1 MKATLTHPVEP
12 IDLGRPEPPGHAD
25 CFQDLGLDAVVSAAS
40 TSVPDAGA
48 VVAWALAH
56 PLTDLDAIH
65 HRQDVLTDFL
75 AHPHLLDDLLAVCTE
90 ALDTQRSI
98 RHAFFWRTEHP
109 DASLRRSV
117 NVVQGL
123 LPHLTTMR
131 DLAVRHESTVQSK
144 GLRDLFHQLQRDLDE
159 PRLKALGTDLEAL
172 TFDDGVLA
180 DVRLGP
186 GASVEGYRL
195 RRPRNRRRAERLSE
209 RVDPRR
215 TVKAPPTD
223 DGGVEITALRD
234 HALDTVSADL
244 ERAHRH
250 LVGFLEQLRLQLCLV
265 SGGVAL
271 DRAMAKHG
279 LPRCLPDPQ
288 EPGARE
294 SDVRGLRHL
303 GIALQTTQSVV
314 GNDLVA
320 DDRRA
325 LVVTGANNGGK
336 STFLR
341 SYGQA
346 QLLMQAGFTVPA
358 ERFRLG
364 VVHGVHT
371 HFRRGEDRTMTSGKL
386 VEEMGRMSTLVDR
399 VRPHSLVLFNESF
412 ATTYELEGTR
422 IASTVVRALIDCD
435 VAVAYVTHMYEL
447 VRWFIDSVPG
457 SRCLVAERADD
468 GRRTFRMVQSEPE
481 RTSYALELYDTLVTA
496 PGGTNGGRTIQG
508 MQGGTGEIR
517 ETPAG
522 IVPPELMRARQDS
535 NPSPADP

>member
-1 MKATLTHPVEP
+1 MKATLAHPVEP
-12 IDLGRPEPPGHAD
+12 IDLSRPEPPGHAD
-25 CFQDLGLDAVVSAAS
+25 CFQDLGLDALVSAAS

-56 PLTDLDAIH
+56 PLTDLNVIH
-65 HRQDVLTDFL
+65 HRQDVVTDFL

-90 ALDTQRSI
+90 ALATQRSI
-98 RHAFFWRTEHP
+98 RQAFFWMTEHP

-117 NVVQGL
+117 DVLQGL

-131 DLAVRHESTVQSK
+131 DLAARHESTVQSQ
-144 GLRDLFHQLQRDLDE
+144 GLGDLFRELQRDLDE
-159 PRLKALGTDLEAL
+159 SRLKALGADLEAL
-172 TFDDGVLA
+172 RFDDGVLT

-186 GASVEGYRL
+186 GACIEGYRL
-195 RRPRNRRRAERLSE
+195 SRPRNRRRTERLSE

-215 TVKAPPTD
+215 TVKAPPTAE
-223 DGGVEITALRD
+223 GGVEITALRD
-234 HALDTVSADL
+234 NALAMVSADL

-265 SGGVAL
+265 AGGVAL
-271 DRAMAKHG
+271 DRAMAEHG

-294 SDVRGLRHL
+294 SDVRSLCHL
-303 GIALQTTQSVV
+303 GIALRTTQPVV

-320 DDRRA
+320 EDRSA
-325 LVVTGANNGGK
+325 IVVTGANNGGK

-341 SYGQA
+341 SLGQA

-386 VEEMGRMSTLVDR
+386 VEEMERMSTLVDR

-435 VAVAYVTHMYEL
+435 VAVVYVTHMYEL

-457 SRCLVAERADD
+457 SGCLVAERAAD
-468 GRRTFRMVQSEPE
+468 GRRTLRIVPSEPE

-496 PGGTNGGRTIQG
+496 PSERQGVRERGEDSPSEPTGDTEHIQA
-508 MQGGTGEIR
+508 TGQER
-517 ETPAG
+517 H
-522 IVPPELMRARQDS
+522 S
-535 NPSPADP
+535 